1 MKKLKPYRNK
11 PNLIETK
18 VNHDNKSKNNE
29 TFLIKTYITHIFDNR
44 LLLNLELPS
53 RDEKLKTLEDESQ
66 MNHKYRS
73 EDNKE

>member
-1 MKKLKPYRNK
+1 MKKLKPYQNK
-11 PNLIETK
+11 PNLIEIK
-18 VNHDNKSKNNE
+18 VNHDNKSKNNGI
-29 TFLIKTYITHIFDNR
+29 FPMKTYTIHTSDNK

-53 RDEKLKTLEDESQ
+53 RDEKLKTLEDESL